1 MAADLSGG
9 TDQPSKHTQ
18 LLILG
23 KPAPGQKNRK
33 QYICLVQDRNYRY
46 ANKIRW
52 DVALGGTST
61 WKIQNICC
69 LGKYFFIWNV
79 SYSYI
84 FIFAIRKMTDTTYFG
99 KRSWIQTKLQWNDA
113 ISKRYIVWLVNIL
126 KVKVKLLSRVRLF
139 ATPWTVAHQAPLS
152 MGFSRQEYLSGLG
165 NIHSG
170 LPW

>member
-1 MAADLSGG
+1 MSTSWLQETSFQLPHPVLPDTSMAADLWEG

-46 ANKIRW
+46 ANNTRW
-52 DVALGGTST
+52 DVALGGIST
-61 WKIQNICC
+61 WKIRNICC
-69 LGKYFFIWNV
+69 LGKFFFHLECFIFI
-79 SYSYI
+79 YI

-113 ISKRYIVWLVNIL
+113 ISKRYIVWLVNI
-126 KVKVKLLSRVRLF
+126 SHR
-139 ATPWTVAHQAPLS
+139 
-152 MGFSRQEYLSGLG
+152 
-165 NIHSG
+165 
-170 LPW
+170 